1 MEENLQRFFK
11 VLMPGFHTK
20 IMLPPVMDNE
30 ESLIGEEAKESE
42 LISRKGRWKVT
53 IKKSCEGSLWFT
65 DGWGEFVRQH
75 DLALGDFVVFKHI
88 GALRF
93 KVTLFDPTCCEKD
106 FPACDLQPQ
115 TTNNT
120 TKLKADDDEG
130 VQGQKQNDQKP
141 NNLGVLTRKRGRPVE
156 NKISL
161 DQSQLSV
168 VMKSYNLRTTGSY
181 LVYDF

>member
-1 MEENLQRFFK
+1 MEVSLQRFFK

-30 ESLIGEEAKESE
+30 ELLVGEEAKESE
-42 LISRKGRWKVT
+42 LISRKGRWKVI
-53 IKKSCEGSLWFT
+53 IKKSCEGRLWFT

-106 FPACDLQPQ
+106 FPAGDLQPQ
-115 TTNNT
+115 TTT
-120 TKLKADDDEG
+120 DDDEE
-130 VQGQKQNDQKP
+130 VQGQKQNDQKL
-141 NNLGVLTRKRGRPVE
+141 NNSGVLTRKRGRPAE